1 MTALLRRALLF
12 CSLLTLSAFAPNVW
26 ALDLSQAWQ
35 LALTNDPTYSAAR
48 ANYRAQLQKLPQ
60 AQAGLLPNMSG
71 SLTGAY
77 LDSRA
82 TGALSQVY
90 NGARSAWTLAL
101 NQPVFNWSALNTF
114 QQSKMVVAG
123 AEIALQLAYQDLM
136 LRLSQSYFDILTAQ
150 DSLAALR
157 AEKQSIGEQLASAK
171 RRFELGNATITDAL
185 EAQARFDLISANI
198 ISSENEVTNTEDA
211 LTRMIGIQPTD
222 LAALPYTVNLPAPT
236 PNNLAAWSDQA
247 SSANLD
253 VVRGRIQIRIT
264 EYDVEIAKAGH
275 YPSLNLSASST
286 SNTVGN
292 SQIRPFYD
300 GRTIDNSV
308 GLTLSVPIYSGGG
321 VNATV
326 LEKTELQ
333 QKSVYDLE
341 AIRRRSIQL
350 SKQYFN
356 GVTAGLARV
365 KGLQA
370 SEKSSLASLQ
380 ANLTGYDV
388 GVRINL
394 DVLNAQQQLFV
405 TKRDLARARYE
416 TLMAGLR
423 LRANSGSLSED
434 DLLAV
439 AQMLRPPGSAG
450 TGIMYDLPQ
459 GLNLNRQTPNS
470 TKVK

>member
-1 MTALLRRALLF
+1 MTDFLRRTVQRLL
-12 CSLLTLSAFAPNVW
+12 LLMCVVTSNVW
-26 ALDLSQAWQ
+26 ALNLNQAWQ

-82 TGALSQVY
+82 TGAFSQVY
-90 NGARSAWTLAL
+90 NGSRSAWTLAL
-101 NQPVFNWSALNTF
+101 TQPVFNWSALNTF
-114 QQSKMVVAG
+114 AQSKMVVAS
-123 AEIALQLAYQDLM
+123 AEISLQLAHQDLM
-136 LRLSQSYFDILTAQ
+136 LRLSQAYFDVLTAQ
-150 DSLAALR
+150 DSLEALR
-157 AEKQSIGEQLASAK
+157 AEQQSISEQLASAK
-171 RRFELGNATITDAL
+171 RRFELGNATITDSL
-185 EAQARFDLISANI
+185 EAQARYDLITANI
-198 ISSENEVTNTEDA
+198 ISSENEVSNAYDA
-211 LTRMIGIQPTD
+211 LTRIIGQPATE
-222 LAALPYTVNLPAPT
+222 LAALPYTVNLPAPE
-236 PNNLAAWSDQA
+236 PNLLTAWSNQA
-247 SSANLD
+247 STANLD
-253 VVRGRIQIRIT
+253 VVRARIQIRIT

-275 YPSLNLSASST
+275 YPSVSLTASST

-292 SQIRPFYD
+292 AQIRPFYD

-321 VNATV
+321 VSATV

-341 AIRRRSIQL
+341 AVRRRSIQL

-370 SEKSSLASLQ
+370 SEKSSMASLK

-394 DVLNAQQQLFV
+394 DVLNAQQQLFIA
-405 TKRDLARARYE
+405 KRDLARARYE
-416 TLMAGLR
+416 TVMAGLR
-423 LRANSGSLSED
+423 LRANSGSLSEA
-434 DLLAV
+434 DLLTV
-439 AQMLRPPGSAG
+439 AQMLRPPGSPG
-450 TGIMYDLPQ
+450 TGIMYDLPK
-459 GLNLNRQTPNS
+459 GLDLNRQANQAKP
-470 TKVK
+470 

>member
-1 MTALLRRALLF
+1 MRKRLHAAFKFVLLASCLL
-12 CSLLTLSAFAPNVW
+12 STHAW
-26 ALDLSQAWQ
+26 ALDLAQAWQ
-35 LALTNDPTYSAAR
+35 LALSNDPTYSAAR
-48 ANYRAQLQKLPQ
+48 AQYRAQLQKLPQ

-82 TGALSQVY
+82 TGALNQVY
-90 NGARSAWTLAL
+90 NGSRSAWTLQL

-114 QQSKMVVAG
+114 EQSKMVVAG

-136 LRLSQSYFDILTAQ
+136 LRLSQAYFDVLIAQ
-150 DSLAALR
+150 DTLAALR
-157 AEKQSIGEQLASAK
+157 AEQKSINEQLASAK

-198 ISSENEVTNTEDA
+198 ISAENEVTNTEDA
-211 LTRMIGIQPTD
+211 LARIIGQTPVE
-222 LAALPYTVNLPAPT
+222 LSALPYTVALPPPE
-236 PNNLAAWSDQA
+236 PNQLSAWSNQA
-247 SSANLD
+247 STANLD
-253 VVRGRIQIRIT
+253 VVRARIQIRIA

-275 YPSLNLSASST
+275 YPSVSLSASST

-292 SQIRPFYD
+292 SQIRPFYS
-300 GRTIDNSV
+300 GRTIDNAV

-321 VNATV
+321 VDATV

-341 AIRRRSIQL
+341 AVRRRSVQL

-356 GVTAGLARV
+356 GVSAGLARV
-365 KGLQA
+365 KGLEA
-370 SEKSSLASLQ
+370 SEKSSMASLK

-405 TKRDLARARYE
+405 TKRDLGRARYE
-416 TLMAGLR
+416 TVMAGLR
-423 LRANSGSLSED
+423 LRANSGSLSEA
-434 DLLAV
+434 DLMTV
-439 AQMLRPPGSAG
+439 AQLLRPPGSPG
-450 TGIMYDLPQ
+450 TGIMYDLPKGL
-459 GLNLNRQTPNS
+459 GLNRETATS
-470 TKVK
+470 TSK

>member
-1 MTALLRRALLF
+1 MTDFLRRTVQRLL
-12 CSLLTLSAFAPNVW
+12 LLMCVVTSNVW
-26 ALDLSQAWQ
+26 ALNLNQAWQ

-82 TGALSQVY
+82 TGAFSQVY
-90 NGARSAWTLAL
+90 NGSRSAWTLAL
-101 NQPVFNWSALNTF
+101 TQPVFNWSALNTF
-114 QQSKMVVAG
+114 AQSKMVVAS
-123 AEIALQLAYQDLM
+123 AEISLQLAYQDLM
-136 LRLSQSYFDILTAQ
+136 LRLSQAYFDVLTAQ
-150 DSLAALR
+150 DSLEALR
-157 AEKQSIGEQLASAK
+157 AEQQSISEQLASAK
-171 RRFELGNATITDAL
+171 RRFELGNATITDSL
-185 EAQARFDLISANI
+185 EAQARYDLITANI
-198 ISSENEVTNTEDA
+198 ISSENEVSNAYDA
-211 LTRMIGIQPTD
+211 LTRIIGQPATE
-222 LAALPYTVNLPAPT
+222 LAALPYTVNLPAPE
-236 PNNLAAWSDQA
+236 PNLLTAWSNQA
-247 SSANLD
+247 STANLD
-253 VVRGRIQIRIT
+253 VVRARIQIRIT

-275 YPSLNLSASST
+275 YPSVSLTASST

-292 SQIRPFYD
+292 AQIRPFYD

-321 VNATV
+321 VSATV

-341 AIRRRSIQL
+341 AVRRRSIQL

-370 SEKSSLASLQ
+370 SEKSSMASLK

-394 DVLNAQQQLFV
+394 DVLNAQQQLFIA
-405 TKRDLARARYE
+405 KRDLARARYE
-416 TLMAGLR
+416 TVMAGLR
-423 LRANSGSLSED
+423 LRANSGSLSEA
-434 DLLAV
+434 DLLTV
-439 AQMLRPPGSAG
+439 AQMLRPPGSPG
-450 TGIMYDLPQ
+450 TGIMYDLPK
-459 GLNLNRQTPNS
+459 GLDLNRQANQAKP
-470 TKVK
+470 